1 MAEAADD
8 LDVVIDAA
16 ALWLAAGR
24 HVALATVIETWGSAP
39 RRAGSHLVI
48 RDDGIFEGSVSGGCV
63 EGDVIVQALELI
75 AAGGGFRRLDY
86 GVADAQ
92 AWEVGLA
99 CGGRISILLQTVDG
113 APFPPALIERIVDAR
128 AQGLPLGLATDLTSE
143 YGRASVRERVCQ
155 EE

>member
-8 LDVVIDAA
+8 LEVVIDAA

-86 GVADAQ
+86 GVAGAQ

-99 CGGRISILLQTVDG
+99 CGGRISILLQHVY
-113 APFPPALIERIVDAR
+113 R
-128 AQGLPLGLATDLTSE
+128 
-143 YGRASVRERVCQ
+143 
-155 EE
+155 